1 MLTAFGGAAVLQ
13 GISTA
18 VRSLADFEFAM
29 DKVEAIS
36 GATGESLEALK
47 KNALDLGRTTKFTAT
62 EIATLQLEL
71 SKLGFSSE
79 KIIAS
84 TDAIRKLATVADEDL
99 GESAKTLAGTL
110 NSFNLE
116 ASESERVANT
126 MAESFSKSALTLE
139 KFTVATANSGA
150 IANALGVT
158 LESNTARIGALVDAN
173 IDASK
178 AGTDLRKIYVDLN
191 KEGITYDQ
199 ALDMVAKSSDK
210 VATATELVGLR
221 ASGALVI
228 LANQREK
235 VDNLTKSL
243 KDNNK
248 ELDSMVDTMEDNLLT
263 DWKKFTSSID
273 GLVQKGSGAVKILR
287 SITQAFT
294 EANNELAKTDLE
306 RRLEP
311 INKQIK
317 LLGNTQGTID
327 TLSVIIKKYELALS
341 DAKEELQ
348 KSVDKGWLYSGIAK
362 KQQDGIEAL
371 TATIDIYK
379 NKVKLSTDA
388 IKAEADATAL
398 STVELRLKNA
408 ELEKQAKIL
417 NTGLGLQ
424 GIKGLS
430 APSLGNGS
438 VDPLG
443 GLNVDQILGR
453 KAEDDYSKMLSE
465 KWDNI
470 IAINKEK
477 GEELRFINEGLQQT
491 LAASFT
497 SVFDSI
503 GNSLGGGG
511 ETFRDGFSKFANI
524 LGQGMQAVG
533 SAMIAWGV
541 AQEAFQKS
549 LQSLNPYV
557 AIAAGGALSLLVLL

>member
-1 MLTAFGGAAVLQ
+1 
-13 GISTA
+13 
-18 VRSLADFEFAM
+18 
-29 DKVEAIS
+29 
-36 GATGESLEALK
+36 
-47 KNALDLGRTTKFTAT
+47 
-62 EIATLQLEL
+62 
-71 SKLGFSSE
+71 
-79 KIIAS
+79 
-84 TDAIRKLATVADEDL
+84 
-99 GESAKTLAGTL
+99 
-110 NSFNLE
+110 
-116 ASESERVANT
+116 

-477 GEELRFINEGLQQT
+477 R
-491 LAASFT
+491 
-497 SVFDSI
+497 
-503 GNSLGGGG
+503 
-511 ETFRDGFSKFANI
+511 
-524 LGQGMQAVG
+524 
-533 SAMIAWGV
+533 
-541 AQEAFQKS
+541 
-549 LQSLNPYV
+549 
-557 AIAAGGALSLLVLL
+557 